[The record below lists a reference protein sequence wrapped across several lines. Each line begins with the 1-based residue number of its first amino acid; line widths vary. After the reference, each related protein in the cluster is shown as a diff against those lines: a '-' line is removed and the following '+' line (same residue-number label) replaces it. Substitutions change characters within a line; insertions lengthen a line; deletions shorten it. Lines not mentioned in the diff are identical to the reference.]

1 MNKIKIER
9 SMKLRQEDIK
19 GRKRFDIVSGAEQ
32 PDEVWIKSF
41 NGQTAGAS
49 KLRSIDVGKRATN
62 LISHE
67 EQKNHWANVIQ
78 QRKTTIQ

>member
-9 SMKLRQEDIK
+9 SHKLRQEDFK

-32 PDEVWIKSF
+32 KDDVWIKSF
-41 NGQTAGAS
+41 GGQTAGGS

-62 LISHE
+62 LITHE
-67 EQKNHWANVIQ
+67 SQKAHWAGVME
-78 QRKTTIQ
+78 QRNATI